1 MNLLEIA
8 ISYRHRL
15 SKRIKAYFWIVT
27 KYKNFK
33 KLLKDANISDIKIF
47 KIRLWH
53 QGSHYFTGSLKDD
66 NLKVFIKTGG
76 KLNLIHR
83 EMCVL
88 SYIYERRKADFKW
101 TASRIIGFS
110 CDSTTSYLALEYAN
124 AKDLASLMNSNSL
137 SDDDISQIIN
147 QFIEISNFLYM
158 YKLVHRDI
166 RPDNILI
173 SKENKI
179 LKVILIDFA
188 FTVSTSVPE
197 FKELEV
203 VNNIDTLYFL
213 GAGYNPAPLV
223 WDDAYSLYKIAE
235 QLSYNKFDDSLLNL
249 RENIGRYEYR
259 SKLLH

>member
-15 SKRIKAYFWIVT
+15 SKRVKAYFWIVT

-33 KLLKDANISDIKIF
+33 KLLKDKNISDIKIF

-53 QGSHYFTGSLKDD
+53 QGSHYFTGFLKDD

-88 SYIYERRKADFKW
+88 SYIYERCKADFSW
-101 TASRIIGFS
+101 AVSRIISYS
-110 CDSTTSYLALEYAN
+110 CESTPSFLALEYVN
-124 AKDLASLMNSNSL
+124 AKTLSSLMKSNSL
-137 SDDDISQIIN
+137 SNDDISAIIK
-147 QFIEISNFLYM
+147 QFIEISNFLYR

-173 SKENKI
+173 SKKNNI
-179 LKVILIDFA
+179 PKVVLIDFA
-188 FTVSTSVPE
+188 FTVSIADPQ
-197 FKELEV
+197 FAELEV

-213 GAGYNPAPLV
+213 GAGYNPVPLV

-235 QLSYNKFDDSLLNL
+235 ELSCNKYDDCLLDL
-249 RENIGRYEYR
+249 KENVGRYEYR
-259 SKLLH
+259 SKLLD